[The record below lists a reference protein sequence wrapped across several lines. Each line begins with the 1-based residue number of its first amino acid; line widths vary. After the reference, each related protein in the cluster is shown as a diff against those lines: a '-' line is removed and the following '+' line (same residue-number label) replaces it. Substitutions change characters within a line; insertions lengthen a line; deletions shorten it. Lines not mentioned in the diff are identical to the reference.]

1 MKHFQINGS
10 SKLACL
16 QSINCI
22 IPGGKV
28 CKNATSAIYLNSS
41 GRSLKYLTKHTVY
54 VKNKKNTTY
63 IKYLKIS
70 ERVIS

>member
-54 VKNKKNTTY
+54 VKNKKIQLTLNT
-63 IKYLKIS
+63 LK
-70 ERVIS
+70 